1 MSLTEQSIR
10 NLLEI
15 KDQNILFHEDAYFD
29 TVKNQQALI
38 IPAILTYSI
47 SRCVNCGFSGKVVKY
62 GFNTN
67 MIIAPSLVQRPTF
80 LKLKRQRFKCL
91 ACQTTFDAQTDYI
104 WFNCQIAQPVR
115 QLILCDAGT
124 NQANKAIALR
134 YHVSDKT
141 VQRIIDEEAVLHNQ
155 SRRDWL
161 PEHLAIDEFKSTN
174 QMSFIWSDAD
184 CHELGEILPRRTSYQ
199 ITKYFSSFSLVARS
213 HVKTVSLD
221 LNAGYINLIPKLFPN
236 AVAIVDRFHITQMV
250 NRAVNQQRIQIMN
263 HLKKTNKKYRFMKRE
278 WKQFLRPMT
287 ALEGSRLQYHQ
298 SVGYYETSLNL
309 VTECLELNETFKQSY
324 YFYQGLLTAL
334 NTKDK
339 AYLNRCLDNYQ
350 PTNGPLD
357 TTVRTFKKHRQQIL
371 NAVDSPY
378 SNGFLE
384 ATIGHI
390 KKIKN
395 TAYGFRNYN
404 NYINRIKLEI
414 LWLHEPR
421 KIKCA

>member
-1 MSLTEQSIR
+1 DQSIR

-15 KDQNILFHEDAYFD
+15 KDQNIIFIEDTYFD
-29 TVKNQQALI
+29 VVKGLQALI
-38 IPAILTYSI
+38 IPAILTYPI
-47 SRCVNCGFSGKVVKY
+47 DRCINCGFAGKVVKY

-104 WFNCQIAQPVR
+104 WFNCRIAQPVR
-115 QLILCDAGT
+115 QLILSDAGT
-124 NQANKAIALR
+124 NQSNKAIALR

-141 VQRIIDEEAVLHNQ
+141 VQRIIDEEVSSHNQ
-155 SRRDWL
+155 FHRDWL
-161 PEHLAIDEFKSTN
+161 PEHLAIDEFNSTD
-174 QMSFIWSDAD
+174 QMSFIWCDAD
-184 CHELGEILPRRTSYQ
+184 CHELGEILPTRTSYQ
-199 ITKYFSSFSLVARS
+199 ITKYFSAFSLNARKR
-213 HVKTVSLD
+213 VKTVSLD
-221 LNAGYINLIPKLFPN
+221 LNAGYINLVPKLFPN
-236 AVAIVDRFHITQMV
+236 AEVIVDRFHIAQMA
-250 NRAVNQQRIQIMN
+250 NRAVNQQRVQTMN
-263 HLKKTNKKYRFMKRE
+263 QLKKSDKKYRFMKRE
-278 WKQFLRPMT
+278 WKQFLRPIT
-287 ALEGSRLQYHQ
+287 KLESSQLQYHQ

-309 VTECLELNETFKQSY
+309 VTECLELSESFKQSY
-324 YFYQGLLTAL
+324 YFYQGLLNALTA
-334 NTKDK
+334 KDK
-339 AYLNRCLDNYQ
+339 TIFNNCLDNYHFSDVS
-350 PTNGPLD
+350 LD
-357 TTVRTFKKHRQQIL
+357 TTVRTFKKYRHQVL

-384 ATIGHI
+384 ATIGRI